1 MNKILSEHTALTPIQ
16 SFLESESWAFYRGAS
31 KEGNLNCCINAD
43 YGEGKNKEG
52 GLFSE
57 DALSA
62 DILMSMAFIEPAF
75 ISGLLKQ
82 CGWGDAKCEEYEV
95 AGVQSNFW
103 FPQLTFED
111 LIHEDSED
119 NHLRLVQPDG
129 WIVGKNLLVMIEA
142 KGMRDGAAFN
152 YAQLAK
158 EYLIAKQEC
167 PGQPRIL
174 LLLTNEQIK
183 SIVNKK
189 YSEKQGLVALFYK
202 SWDELTATEE
212 VNGKW
217 SKNKVDFFQK
227 DNIKKLLEDYKPR
240 TDDEITSCFKM
251 LSYESLEEYAKN
263 YPAENESSEKL
274 AAMIANTI
282 AWHTPKEDRVE
293 EKKYT
298 DKNGNEKTK
307 KITHYKPG
315 SEAPSIWSTMLI
327 DLAAEETPLYEFY
340 TGGTINQ
347 IVTEAEDN
355 FFNGAEIPK
364 DNPIRKAV
372 EDVRN
377 KVDSAYVSELY
388 RLYCIQKYL
397 ELEKENKKIDKSA
410 TVKFNFEFFE
420 KKYKEYVKNK
430 AELDAQICRNKLNR
444 IYSDLN
450 DNFNKKYGESSGIK
464 PSVTPNVRT
473 LIYFYIRSLMNNFDD
488 AMPGYKFFG
497 FDNKKF
503 FTVAMK

>member
-1 MNKILSEHTALTPIQ
+1 MNKILSEHIALTPIQ
-16 SFLESESWAFYRGAS
+16 AFLESESWAFYRGAS

-52 GLFSE
+52 GCFSE

-111 LIHEDSED
+111 LIHGDSED

-167 PGQPRIL
+167 PEQPRIL
-174 LLLTNEQIK
+174 LLLTDKQ
-183 SIVNKK
+183 KK
-189 YSEKQGLVALFYK
+189 DIEKKGFINVFNN
-202 SWDELTATEE
+202 SWDELFKFKKD
-212 VNGKW
+212 KW
-217 SKNKVDFFQK
+217 SQQKVDFINKQLK
-227 DNIKKLLEDYKPR
+227 DQQRPEKNEVDR
-240 TDDEITSCFKM
+240 CFKI
-251 LSYESLEEYAKN
+251 LTYSELAKYAREYETQNS
-263 YPAENESSEKL
+263 SSEKL

-282 AWHTPKEDRVE
+282 AWHSDGTGETPL
-293 EKKYT
+293 
-298 DKNGNEKTK
+298 
-307 KITHYKPG
+307 
-315 SEAPSIWSTMLI
+315 WSAMLM
-327 DLAAEETPLYEFY
+327 DLAKKQTPLYEFY
-340 TGGTINQ
+340 TGGTINKT
-347 IVTEAEDN
+347 VTEAEDN

-372 EDVRN
+372 EDVRD
-377 KVDSAYVSELY
+377 KIDRAYVADLY
-388 RLYCIQKYL
+388 RLYCIQKYW
-397 ELEKENKKIDKSA
+397 ELCKKKNNADTSNSVTLNYEYFAGKYSEYIKNGVELNAQDCRKE
-410 TVKFNFEFFE
+410 
-420 KKYKEYVKNK
+420 
-430 AELDAQICRNKLNR
+430 LNR
-444 IYSDLN
+444 KYSELN
-450 DNFNKKYGESSGIK
+450 DNFKKKYGESSGIK
-464 PSVTPNVRT
+464 PSGTPNVRY
-473 LIYFYIRSLMNNFDD
+473 LLYFYVRSLMNNFDD

>member
-1 MNKILSEHTALTPIQ
+1 
-16 SFLESESWAFYRGAS
+16 
-31 KEGNLNCCINAD
+31 
-43 YGEGKNKEG
+43 
-52 GLFSE
+52 
-57 DALSA
+57 
-62 DILMSMAFIEPAF
+62 
-75 ISGLLKQ
+75 
-82 CGWGDAKCEEYEV
+82 
-95 AGVQSNFW
+95 
-103 FPQLTFED
+103 
-111 LIHEDSED
+111 
-119 NHLRLVQPDG
+119 
-129 WIVGKNLLVMIEA
+129 
-142 KGMRDGAAFN
+142 
-152 YAQLAK
+152 
-158 EYLIAKQEC
+158 
-167 PGQPRIL
+167 
-174 LLLTNEQIK
+174 
-183 SIVNKK
+183 
-189 YSEKQGLVALFYK
+189 
-202 SWDELTATEE
+202 
-212 VNGKW
+212 
-217 SKNKVDFFQK
+217 
-227 DNIKKLLEDYKPR
+227 
-240 TDDEITSCFKM
+240 
-251 LSYESLEEYAKN
+251 
-263 YPAENESSEKL
+263 
-274 AAMIANTI
+274 
-282 AWHTPKEDRVE
+282 
-293 EKKYT
+293 
-298 DKNGNEKTK
+298 
-307 KITHYKPG
+307 
-315 SEAPSIWSTMLI
+315 MLI